1 MALGIYKQ
9 GQGYWV
15 RVMTAAM
22 IGVITLATAAWL
34 SKEALKVAEK
44 LPTTTWNA
52 ELIASGTMPVAGQK
66 VALFGKGQGSDVEV
80 ELGTA
85 TVASLT
91 DSVARL
97 TDVSMKDPL
106 QDPTA
111 AQSIRAVD
119 GSTPAA
125 STAIKDRAVRVPM
138 IESTLLM
145 GIVGAVVILIGAC
158 IGYYFTAV
166 YQRFVDF
173 LIATDGEMKK
183 VNWSTM
189 KDIRKSTTVVIFAS
203 LMLAASLFVVDFAF
217 QWVFKQ
223 IGVLVS

>member
-1 MALGIYKQ
+1 MSLGIYKQ

-34 SKEALKVAEK
+34 SSEALKVAEK
-44 LPTTTWNA
+44 LPTTSWNA
-52 ELIASGTMPVAGQK
+52 DLVGTATMPAQGQK
-66 VALFGKGQGSDVEV
+66 VVLYGKGQGSDAEV

-85 TVASLT
+85 TVASVSE
-91 DSVARL
+91 SVVRL
-97 TDVSMKDPL
+97 TDVSMKDAM

-111 AQSIRAVD
+111 AQQVRSVEGA
-119 GSTPAA
+119 TPAVNA
-125 STAIKDRAVRVPM
+125 TIKDRAVRVPL

-203 LMLAASLFVVDFAF
+203 LMLAASLFIVDFAF
-217 QWVFKQ
+217 QWVFKA